1 MNCINYIICS
11 LRNHCSSNSVKRK
24 IFLGYVNRLAIK
36 NSLGKVQELALLL
49 ALLHARSNCLFHLE
63 NVFGC
68 YNICIQ
74 KIAVFSFC
82 RPSLVLALNILTWS
96 YLQPLQCVLGKT
108 WDSQKFRAV
117 AEAWELS
124 FSSTV
129 SSHHHK
135 QAVPLATT
143 AHSYC
148 CSIYWLSH
156 RENLKRW
163 HCAWLGSVHIFF
175 CTVSKQMKISLSQ
188 VVPKSFPEAPGA
200 SFSASSQWSSCRADH
215 VNHIIINHPLQ
226 WRWV

>member
-1 MNCINYIICS
+1 M
-11 LRNHCSSNSVKRK
+11 
-24 IFLGYVNRLAIK
+24 
-36 NSLGKVQELALLL
+36 
-49 ALLHARSNCLFHLE
+49 
-63 NVFGC
+63 
-68 YNICIQ
+68 
-74 KIAVFSFC
+74 FSFC

-226 WRWV
+226 WSLDLHSTLMWGLSFFPLCCIQSSPKETSKHLNLAMSSEVESTTGVWIKASVWNKELTQSVLCLTIAEQG